1 MARELYPNI
10 KFNIVC
16 YYPRDLDADGK
27 NHTHLTAA
35 VSLGSSEIKHLTPAT
50 ECNKLSY
57 HLDYDKAL
65 YKLFCKLV
73 NKLDNKRNGLSS
85 KKIDLL

>member
-16 YYPRDLDADGK
+16 YHPGDLDADGK
-27 NHTHLTAA
+27 NHTYLTAA
-35 VSLGSSEIKHLTPAT
+35 VSLGGETKHLTPAT
-50 ECNKLSY
+50 ECNKSSCY
-57 HLDYDKAL
+57 LDYDKAL
-65 YKLFCKLV
+65 YKLFRKLV
-73 NKLDNKRNGLSS
+73 NELDDRRNGLSS